1 MEVDLTQ
8 IPALTELRRHGSRLA
23 FQIYFREVWRDVEWR
38 LQFLTRNFV
47 RLADLAIEEYE
58 NGRINVGDYWED
70 DSRFF
75 PVGPAIRASG
85 HFETCIAAAHRA
97 VLHLGAARDY
107 RGTLP
112 PGLRPLL
119 PARAEVLSGGGDDD
133 LRLMRQ
139 AIQHA
144 EDRLLGAS
152 IPPFQAEEA
161 AILNVTGVERQ
172 RAGTEVRMIDRLEL
186 GGHRILL
193 ADLAAWLRELHGYA
207 QAVAEYDR
215 KAPPALPPP

>member
-1 MEVDLTQ
+1 MEVDLPR
-8 IPALTELRRHGSRLA
+8 IPALTELRRHASRLA
-23 FQIYFREVWRDVEWR
+23 FQIYFREVWRDVEWQ

-47 RLADLAIEEYE
+47 RLVDLAIEEYE

-70 DSRFF
+70 DSRLF
-75 PVGPAIRASG
+75 PVGPTIRASG

-107 RGTLP
+107 RGALP

-119 PARAEVLSGGGDDD
+119 PARAEVLSGSGDDD

-139 AIQHA
+139 AVRHA
-144 EDRLLGAS
+144 EDRLIGAS
-152 IPPFQAEEA
+152 TPPFQAKEA
-161 AILNVTGVERQ
+161 AILDVTGVARQ
-172 RAGTEVRMIDRLEL
+172 RGGTDVRMIDRLEL
-186 GGHRILL
+186 GDRRILL

-207 QAVAEYDR
+207 QAVAEYDG
-215 KAPPALPPP
+215 KAPPAPPPP